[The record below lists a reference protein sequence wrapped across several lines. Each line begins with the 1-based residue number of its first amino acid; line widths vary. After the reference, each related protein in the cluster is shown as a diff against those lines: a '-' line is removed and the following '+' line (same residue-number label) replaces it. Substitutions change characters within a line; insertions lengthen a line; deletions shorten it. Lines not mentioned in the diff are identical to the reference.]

1 MTADRAGSDPLDVL
15 IIGAGQAGLALG
27 WHLRRQGVDFTLVD
41 AAARI
46 GDSWRARWDSLRLFT
61 PAEYDALPGMPFPA
75 PPGTYPGRDQVAAYL
90 EHYAETFDLPVH
102 LGTRVTRLTRDHEA
116 FAAETPTGEIQ
127 ARNVV
132 VATGPFQVPFV
143 PRWSAGLGP
152 EVAQR
157 HSAAYRRP
165 ADVPGGSVL
174 VVGAGNSGF
183 QIAEELARAGRRV
196 TVAIGSRPVVVPQRL
211 LGRDLFWWSGRARLI
226 QRPADSRLGRR
237 LRRSPE
243 TVIGTTWRAVRV
255 LGITLR
261 PRALQADQNA
271 VTFTDGSSLDVDAVV
286 WATGYRPDYAWLD
299 VPGAVA
305 DGQVVHE
312 RGISPVPG
320 LHFLGLPW
328 QYTRGSALLGFV
340 KDDAAW
346 LAERLAAESAADGS
360 AARARAGQRRR
371 GQAAGCGRRCAR
383 PARGTSAAAAPP
395 WPTCGPVSEVSESV
409 PG

>member
-1 MTADRAGSDPLDVL
+1 MTAARTGSGPLDVL

-27 WHLRRQGVDFTLVD
+27 WHLRRQDVDFALVD

-61 PAEYDALPGMPFPA
+61 PAEYDSLPGMPFPA
-75 PPGTYPGRDQVAAYL
+75 PGGTYPGKEQVAAYL
-90 EHYAETFDLPVH
+90 EAYARAFDLPVQ
-102 LGTRVTRLTRDHEA
+102 LGTRVTRLSLAEGMFT
-116 FAAETPTGEIQ
+116 AETPTGDLQ
-127 ARNVV
+127 ARKVV
-132 VATGPFQVPFV
+132 VATGPFQTPLI

-152 EVAQR
+152 QVAQR

-165 ADVPGGSVL
+165 DDVPGGSVL

-196 TVAIGSRPVVVPQRL
+196 TVAIGSRPIMVPQRA
-211 LGRDLFWWSGRARLI
+211 LGRDLFWWFGLVHLF
-226 QRPADSRLGRR
+226 QRPADSRIGRR
-237 LRRSPE
+237 LRSSPE
-243 TVIGTTWRAVRV
+243 TVIGNSWRTVRD

-261 PRALQADQNA
+261 PRAVEGTAGT
-271 VTFTDGSSLDVDAVV
+271 VTFDDGTELDVDAVV
-286 WATGYRPDYAWLD
+286 WATGYRPDHAWLD
-299 VPGAVA
+299 VPGAVR

-346 LAERLAAESAADGS
+346 LTERLAAEPG
-360 AARARAGQRRR
+360 AGRREIPVASQRR
-371 GQAAGCGRRCAR
+371 
-383 PARGTSAAAAPP
+383 
-395 WPTCGPVSEVSESV
+395 
-409 PG
+409 